1 MPAGFPDCPGCQ
13 RCLFPALN
21 VDCGFPDCPSLNL
34 LSFAIGFALSSF
46 VRPLV
51 DVVRAVSRRVLLG
64 LRFPSAL
71 ALFRREAANGRFVRS
86 YKSYLSRDQAGH
98 RRSQGEDR
106 DESRVDQSRFGSF
119 PPLVPSAAQRYH
131 RPGGQRFVGCSL
143 GWVVRVFRAAC
154 ANGFPSSAS

>member
-1 MPAGFPDCPGCQ
+1 M
-13 RCLFPALN
+13 
-21 VDCGFPDCPSLNL
+21 NL

-106 DESRVDQSRFGSF
+106 DESRVDQSRFWSF
-119 PPLVPSAAQRYH
+119 PPLVPSAAPAVSSSWGTTLRGLQS
-131 RPGGQRFVGCSL
+131 GVGRESL
-143 GWVVRVFRAAC
+143 
-154 ANGFPSSAS
+154 